1 MGKVRRV
8 RIAWLIE
15 SLSFIPL
22 QVPSTGLS
30 LWQGHCGQSRKS
42 AWQRTNRIIPQLA
55 EVLHHKALW
64 LCYIIHHLSSY
75 GWKSVWWKRSRCC
88 TTVSVS
94 IRWISWR
101 CPYLAPG
108 RDFLTSEGVLLRPDV
123 QQLKYHVASLLIDGL
138 IRTRVIPSLF
148 RNAPAVPIPDIRT
161 NVPDILFI
169 LTESLKCFDKDLI
182 QSAYFH
188 SYKYSM
194 VPVNG
199 HRKTA
204 VPRESVYDTEL
215 MRILTNWLRI
225 SGWSVTDQ
233 QHTIID
239 NGRHKYSDIVLQKHD
254 DEPIVLELLATEEGS
269 LIKDHIDKTPTYMNV
284 GYSFH
289 LRRQLYTS
297 LANFCSTEARCQC
310 GSCHTWDGF
319 QKRNV
324 SDVHKLYS
332 SAYNEPV
339 MYLVFFLKSRIVPM
353 YFHSKNAQN
362 DKCIPYI
369 LSLSQTS
376 DSTHRRQLGQCWVR
390 RTMGATIW
398 LGIEYQ
404 RAAVFGK
411 RREHEAAACF
421 QNSLLFSS
429 FWVIGKNIAY
439 SEHEGKSTSSYF
451 WLTWLAVVL
460 PATSLSPHLLSSRD
474 NISPCLVRCSIL
486 QVCLK

>member
-8 RIAWLIE
+8 CIAWLIE

-22 QVPSTGLS
+22 QVPSTGLP

-123 QQLKYHVASLLIDGL
+123 QQLKYHVASPLIDGL

-148 RNAPAVPIPDIRT
+148 RNAPAVPIPYIRT

-215 MRILTNWLRI
+215 MRILIFATYLWMVCYWSTTHNNW
-225 SGWSVTDQ
+225 
-233 QHTIID
+233 
-239 NGRHKYSDIVLQKHD
+239 
-254 DEPIVLELLATEEGS
+254 
-269 LIKDHIDKTPTYMNV
+269 
-284 GYSFH
+284 
-289 LRRQLYTS
+289 
-297 LANFCSTEARCQC
+297 
-310 GSCHTWDGF
+310 
-319 QKRNV
+319 
-324 SDVHKLYS
+324 
-332 SAYNEPV
+332 
-339 MYLVFFLKSRIVPM
+339 
-353 YFHSKNAQN
+353 
-362 DKCIPYI
+362 
-369 LSLSQTS
+369 
-376 DSTHRRQLGQCWVR
+376 
-390 RTMGATIW
+390 
-398 LGIEYQ
+398 
-404 RAAVFGK
+404 
-411 RREHEAAACF
+411 
-421 QNSLLFSS
+421 
-429 FWVIGKNIAY
+429 
-439 SEHEGKSTSSYF
+439 
-451 WLTWLAVVL
+451 
-460 PATSLSPHLLSSRD
+460 
-474 NISPCLVRCSIL
+474 
-486 QVCLK
+486 